1 MTMKLK
7 VQHLMDATLV
17 ISEIIRDNRPM
28 PQKGKYRLA
37 RMHPKLNHEFLIVNA
52 RRDELI
58 KAYDFHPMVPNPA
71 NTVPDEM
78 RETEAA
84 LGNIAQLV
92 PKMVPALDQWA
103 VPPEKF
109 DEFKAAW
116 EPITQEEIEVDVEP
130 IPLAQLCFE
139 DPNVDG
145 SISGHEFIV
154 LGDLVKE

>member
-7 VQHLMDATLV
+7 VQHVMDATLA

-37 RMHPKLNHEFLIVNA
+37 RMHPKLNAEFMPINA

-58 KAYDFHPMVPNPA
+58 KAYDYHPMVPNPA
-71 NTVPDEM
+71 NNMSDEM
-78 RETEAA
+78 REAQAA
-84 LGNIAQLV
+84 QGNVAQLV
-92 PKMVPALDQWA
+92 PKMIPSADFAVPAD
-103 VPPEKF
+103 KIN
-109 DEFKAAW
+109 EFKAAW
-116 EPITQEEIEVDVEP
+116 EEIANEEIEFDIEP
-130 IPLAQLCFE
+130 IPLEQLCFA
-139 DPNVDG
+139 DPNIDG